1 MFIRPLC
8 RHLHPKSRFLST
20 TTSAAPRTPIHDLS
34 ILTHTPSTPAPEAG
48 PSERQ
53 LLHNSLTNEGFT
65 AAQAETLLTLIS
77 NAIDES
83 TTLTAEEKVS
93 RSELDK
99 FTNQSQQDMAKLKM
113 DIRNLSVLD
122 YGNLRVE
129 LKRIATEVERL
140 RDEINNDI
148 TKTHGDIRLDLNLE
162 KKRISMEVDTL
173 EQMVLHSESKIEQ
186 QMGYLVDGIEKTRR
200 EMKSG
205 FQNFV
210 AVTSVIFFGYN
221 SYIWAYSGRRILHP
235 KAKRNMADYG
245 MQSPPDS
252 DSESNVKAVAAK
264 STAPAPLWAADLSA
278 MDPESIA
285 HEVSIAQ
292 EMIAAKYGRANAS
305 TEVVSSPIA
314 VPAPKTSSNKATV
327 PTATTTID
335 LIQEAEVR
343 AATVA
348 VLYQAACEAET
359 KHHSLQNVV
368 ARKEVESVPST
379 ESQSLSVDVTSPAV
393 HEQAVIAAEL
403 YAGKQSMAAKMGADI
418 EGHWIERNALAASIE
433 VEEAVAPAAE
443 PPKVL
448 KLRTMV
454 IKVAEQP
461 KAAAPIKVVKKLQS
475 IDAMRGANWPVLYE
489 GPWEYPIPG
498 SD

>member
-8 RHLHPKSRFLST
+8 RHVHPKSRFLST
-20 TTSAAPRTPIHDLS
+20 ATSAAPRTPINDLS
-34 ILTHTPSTPAPEAG
+34 ILTHTPSTPVPEAG

-53 LLHNSLTNEGFT
+53 LLHKSLTNEGFT

-186 QMGYLVDGIEKTRR
+186 QMGHLVDGIEKTRR

-210 AVTSVIFFGYN
+210 AVTSVLFSDTIVT
-221 SYIWAYSGRRILHP
+221 SGLIQERILHP

-264 STAPAPLWAADLSA
+264 STAPAPLWAADLTA

-305 TEVVSSPIA
+305 TEVVSSPIS

-327 PTATTTID
+327 PTATPTID
-335 LIQEAEVR
+335 LVQEAEVR

-379 ESQSLSVDVTSPAV
+379 ESQSLSVEVASPAV

-403 YAGKQSMAAKMGADI
+403 YAGKQSIAAKMGADI

-433 VEEAVAPAAE
+433 VEEVVAPAAE

-461 KAAAPIKVVKKLQS
+461 KPAAPIKVVKKLQS